1 MLEGTKLKLVRIA
14 FIIGFIVI
22 FSGIIIMVVT
32 FANSVL
38 PLETSSEQSEQV
50 EVVAKR
56 IRSRG
61 SGGSGSTYRINYT
74 YIVSFKFSDGSAK
87 EFKVGKNS
95 REIYDSIHEGDAGM
109 LTYKERENIEEK
121 IKNEDMRFDGRR
133 FISFKKDPNVTE

>member
-1 MLEGTKLKLVRIA
+1 
-14 FIIGFIVI
+14 
-22 FSGIIIMVVT
+22 MVVT